1 MATVVLRASCAIA
14 TLCLVCAPALAQR
27 DPGIRGGFQNTAG
40 MLQYRGI
47 SVPPP
52 PPIGPHPTKGGPIT
66 ANELASFKEGVL
78 RAGQLEATCVECAM
92 VTEGTPVNKRGELD
106 ATFPQF
112 TTNWNGL
119 VARHNTDQR
128 FGCHTRPTLGG
139 SGGLLVPNPGP
150 QAQFTLLPPPPT
162 LRQPLITLNAAL
174 EVFRHVKLLTHVCPP
189 ACTAT
194 SSRADGDPHSQTG
207 VANVFTYI

>member
-1 MATVVLRASCAIA
+1 
-14 TLCLVCAPALAQR
+14 
-27 DPGIRGGFQNTAG
+27 
-40 MLQYRGI
+40 
-47 SVPPP
+47 
-52 PPIGPHPTKGGPIT
+52 
-66 ANELASFKEGVL
+66 
-78 RAGQLEATCVECAM
+78 
-92 VTEGTPVNKRGELD
+92 
-106 ATFPQF
+106 
-112 TTNWNGL
+112 
-119 VARHNTDQR
+119 
-128 FGCHTRPTLGG
+128 
-139 SGGLLVPNPGP
+139 VPNPGP